1 MKKFVLSTA
10 LIASGSLFFS
20 AASNADSVNYISGGF
35 NDFYNSDFYVE
46 GSTSIADNWVGEV
59 QFTDMGDYS
68 LRAGAKYFLD
78 MGADRQFDTF
88 LKGGVSHYDF
98 GNYDDTSA
106 YAGIGAMT
114 KLSQQTTAIVDAGYD
129 WGLDG
134 FASVGARLRYAFTDR
149 FSADAGFRG
158 NFNSIDNEV
167 HLGVTYSF

>member
-1 MKKFVLSTA
+1 MKKLILSTA
-10 LIASGSLFFS
+10 LLASSSFVFS
-20 AASNADSVNYISGGF
+20 AATQADNLNYISGGF
-35 NDFYNSDFYVE
+35 SDFYDSDFYVE
-46 GSTSIADNWVGEV
+46 GSTTIAPNWVGEV
-59 QFTDMGDYS
+59 QLTDMGDYS

-78 MGADRQFDTF
+78 MGADQQFNTF

-98 GNYDDTSA
+98 EYDDDTSA

-114 KLSQQTTAIVDAGYD
+114 KLSQQTTAIVDASYD

-134 FASVGARLRYAFTDR
+134 FASVGARLRYAFTEQ

-167 HLGVTYSF
+167 HLGVTYNF

>member
-1 MKKFVLSTA
+1 MKKLLLTTA
-10 LIASGSLFFS
+10 LLASGSLMFS
-20 AASNADSVNYISGGF
+20 AASQADDLNYISGGF
-35 NDFYNSDFYVE
+35 SDFYDSDFYVE
-46 GSTSIADNWVGEV
+46 GSTSIAPNWVGEV
-59 QFTDMGDYS
+59 QLKDTGDYS

-78 MGADRQFDTF
+78 MGAGQQFNTF

-98 GNYDDTSA
+98 ANSSDTSP

-134 FASVGARLRYAFTDR
+134 FASVGARLRYAFTEQ

-158 NFNSIDNEV
+158 NFNSVDNEV
-167 HLGVTYSF
+167 HLGVTYHF

>member
-10 LIASGSLFFS
+10 LMASGSLFFS
-20 AASNADSVNYISGGF
+20 AASNADSVDYISGGF

-46 GSTSIADNWVGEV
+46 GSKTIAPNWVGEV

-68 LRAGAKYFLD
+68 LRAGVKYFLD

-134 FASVGARLRYAFTDR
+134 FVYWCALTLCLHRSL
-149 FSADAGFRG
+149 SADAGFRG
-158 NFNSIDNEV
+158 NLNSIDNEV

>member
-1 MKKFVLSTA
+1 MKKLILTTA
-10 LIASGSLFFS
+10 LLASGSLMFS
-20 AASNADSVNYISGGF
+20 AASKADDLNYVSGGF
-35 NDFYNSDFYVE
+35 SDFYDSDFYVE
-46 GSTSIADNWVGEV
+46 GSKTIAPNWVGEI
-59 QFTDMGDYS
+59 QLQDMGDYS
-68 LRAGAKYFLD
+68 LRAGAKYFID
-78 MGADRQFDTF
+78 MGAGKQFNTF
-88 LKGGVSHYDF
+88 LKAGVSHYDF

-106 YAGIGAMT
+106 YAGIGTMT

>member
-1 MKKFVLSTA
+1 MKKLLLSTA
-10 LIASGSLFFS
+10 LIASGSLMFS
-20 AASNADSVNYISGGF
+20 AVSQADELNYISGGF
-35 NDFYNSDFYVE
+35 SDFYDSDFYVE
-46 GSTSIADNWVGEV
+46 GSKTIAPNWVGEV
-59 QFTDMGDYS
+59 QLKDMGDYS

-78 MGADRQFDTF
+78 LGASDQFNTF

-98 GNYDDTSA
+98 GNSDDTSA

-134 FASVGARLRYAFTDR
+134 FASVGARLRYAFNDR

-167 HLGVTYSF
+167 HLGVTYHF